1 MFKAYI
7 QRIREVNSLLNAV
20 GEVNP
25 DAFLIAQDL
34 DNERAAGRVRGQEY
48 LIYGTPAIQG

>member
-1 MFKAYI
+1 MLKTYI
-7 QRIREVNSLLNAV
+7 RRIREVNPILNAV

-34 DNERAAGRVRGQEY
+34 DNERAAGRVRGQAS
-48 LIYGTPAIQG
+48 LICGAPAVQG

>member
-1 MFKAYI
+1 MLKAYI
-7 QRIREVNSLLNAV
+7 RRIREVNPLLNAV

-34 DNERAAGRVRGQEY
+34 DNERAAGRVRGQES
-48 LIYGTPAIQG
+48 LDCGTPAVQG

>member
-1 MFKAYI
+1 MLKAYI
-7 QRIREVNSLLNAV
+7 QRIREVNPLLNAV

-34 DNERAAGRVRGQEY
+34 DNERAAGRVRGQES
-48 LIYGTPAIQG
+48 LICVTPAVQG

>member
-48 LIYGTPAIQG
+48 IIYGTPAIQG